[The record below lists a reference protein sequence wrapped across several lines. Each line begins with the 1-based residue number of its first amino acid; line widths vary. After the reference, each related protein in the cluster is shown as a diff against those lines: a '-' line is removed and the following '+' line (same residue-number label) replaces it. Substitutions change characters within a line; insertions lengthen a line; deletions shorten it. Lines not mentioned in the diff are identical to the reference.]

1 MHRWPYRKFQG
12 VIVCYEYVSRVLK
25 VRFLDVDLAWE
36 TVFGG
41 FLSSSMTHREDSFVA
56 QELVDEFST
65 QVTDMDEEQ
74 RRVFAREKNQEFMRL
89 KAASEEL
96 MRDLDSMEKYATG
109 LVRTM
114 ASRAK
119 GDIRGENSTTDD
131 DARFVILQRE
141 RFLRMGC
148 VCDECTVNNAAAL
161 DFNKIRRKVYKH
173 RMMLANYTKD
183 IIKNTLK

>member
-12 VIVCYEYVSRVLK
+12 VIECYEYVSRVLK

-36 TVFGG
+36 TVFEG
-41 FLSSSMTHREDSFVA
+41 FLSLSMTHREDSFVA

-96 MRDLDSMEKYATG
+96 TRDLDSMEKYATG
-109 LVRTM
+109 LVRTI

-131 DARFVILQRE
+131 DARSHLSPARALSSDGLRVRRVYSEQRGGS
-141 RFLRMGC
+141 RFQ
-148 VCDECTVNNAAAL
+148 
-161 DFNKIRRKVYKH
+161 
-173 RMMLANYTKD
+173 
-183 IIKNTLK
+183 